1 MIMENKD
8 TVFYKL
14 NEYLDISKKV
24 VWVGSRPLIQAVSLN
39 LGKSTNCR
47 AHAHNHGKFDLVL
60 LIENDIFQAYPSS
73 WRLIVDE
80 SIRLLNREGMFI
92 VRTRDS
98 IDGTLYELKSILGRN
113 PNLHVSMIDQIQ
125 SNGETITIYSV
136 VRKYFDRYLSNSWT
150 IGILSNGMKNDNVIN
165 LVNKCLSLC
174 KSFEMEIIVA
184 GPKIDELASIEKVK
198 FVYENSDDLPRIS
211 DKKFEIVRNSTKS
224 NIMLVHDRYEI
235 TDDFFLSFEDYGYD
249 FDFITT
255 RQKYPSGSEFPAYL
269 RFEENK
275 KTWQTPIKV
284 ENFDMVTSSSFLN
297 GGLIILKQHLAI
309 KCNFNPLLLHNEA
322 EDVELSMILCSLGI
336 FPRINTISIA
346 KTIGI
351 NETYTSTFKSNRAKK
366 TKTSHFVKKLSF
378 KLWFKL
384 PELLRKKI
392 RGSAFYEAAK
402 SFYHHR

>member
-1 MIMENKD
+1 MEKKD

-14 NEYLDISKKV
+14 NEYLDVSKKT
-24 VWVGSRPLIQAVSLN
+24 VWVGSRPLIQVASLN
-39 LGKSTNCR
+39 LEESTNCR
-47 AHAHNHGKFDLVL
+47 AHAQNHGMFDLVL
-60 LIENDIFQAYPSS
+60 LIEKNIFQAYPNS

-80 SIRLLNREGMFI
+80 SIRLLGKDGVLI
-92 VRTRDS
+92 VRTKDS

-113 PNLHVSMIDQIQ
+113 PNLNVSMIDQIQ
-125 SNGETITIYSV
+125 SNGETITIYSIL
-136 VRKYFDRYLSNSWT
+136 RKYFDRYSSNSWT
-150 IGILSNGMKNDNVIN
+150 IGILSNGMKNENVIN
-165 LVNKCLSLC
+165 LANKCLLLS

-184 GPKIDELASIEKVK
+184 GPKIDELASIDKIK
-198 FVYENSDDLPRIS
+198 FIYENSDDLPRIS
-211 DKKFEIVRNSTKS
+211 DKKSEIVRNSTKS
-224 NIMLVHDRYEI
+224 NIMLVHDRYDI
-235 TDDFFLSFEDYGYD
+235 ADDFFHSFEDYGYD

-275 KTWQTPIKV
+275 KTWQSPIKV
-284 ENFDMVTSSSFLN
+284 ENFDMVTPSSFLN

-322 EDVELSMILCSLGI
+322 EDVELSMSLCSLGI

-351 NETYTSTFKSNRAKK
+351 NETYTSTFKSSKERKIKVN
-366 TKTSHFVKKLSF
+366 HFVKRLSL

-384 PELLRKKI
+384 PELLRKKV
-392 RGSAFYEAAK
+392 RGSAFYEAVK